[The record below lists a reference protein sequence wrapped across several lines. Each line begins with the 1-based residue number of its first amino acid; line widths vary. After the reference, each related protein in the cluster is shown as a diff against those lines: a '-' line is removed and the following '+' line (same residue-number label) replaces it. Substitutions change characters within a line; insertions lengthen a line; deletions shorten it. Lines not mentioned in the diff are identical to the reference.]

1 MGDIIQGGHGWR
13 EGVACGLRWVG
24 MIWVCFVGLAG
35 VGLMTREWVQRAWL
49 ELGTILCVC
58 TCLCVEGMASSRA
71 RHDEAKV
78 SKVGESRT
86 PRHYVVTGS
95 EVAAGAW
102 LELGT
107 VKLDRASENINDGV
121 E

>member
-1 MGDIIQGGHGWR
+1 M
-13 EGVACGLRWVG
+13 
-24 MIWVCFVGLAG
+24 
-35 VGLMTREWVQRAWL
+35 
-49 ELGTILCVC
+49 CVC
-58 TCLCVEGMASSRA
+58 GCVEGMASSRA
-71 RHDEAKV
+71 RYDEAKV
-78 SKVGESRT
+78 CKVGESRT

-107 VKLDRASENINDGV
+107 VKLDRASEKINNGV

>member
-1 MGDIIQGGHGWR
+1 MLGYDSGMGT
-13 EGVACGLRWVG
+13 EGVAR
-24 MIWVCFVGLAG
+24 AG
-35 VGLMTREWVQRAWL
+35 HNFF
-49 ELGTILCVC
+49 
-58 TCLCVEGMASSRA
+58 LCVEGMASSRA
-71 RHDEAKV
+71 GHDEAKV

-86 PRHYVVTGS
+86 WHHYVVTGS

-107 VKLDRASENINDGV
+107 VKLDRASENNNGV

>member
-1 MGDIIQGGHGWR
+1 MT
-13 EGVACGLRWVG
+13 CGLRWVG
-24 MIWVCFVGLAG
+24 MIWVYFEGLAS
-35 VGLMTREWVQRAWL
+35 VGHMTWQRAQRAWL
-49 ELGTILCVC
+49 ELGTILCASVC
-58 TCLCVEGMASSRA
+58 VYVEGKASSRA

-78 SKVGESRT
+78 SKVGKSRT

-107 VKLDRASENINDGV
+107 VKLDRASENISNRV